1 MRPIATLL
9 LLATLAAASGPRVL
23 LVTGTPYPVPVSNIR
38 YDVTFDSATARTRT
52 IEVSMSFNAAA
63 GDVLLSLPAWTPGAY
78 EIDNFARYVFS
89 FRAAAGSDSLDW
101 DKADYDTWRV
111 RVRKAGAVTV
121 AFNYTAFALDN
132 ANAWSTSNFT
142 FFNGT
147 NLFLYPEGQPLE
159 FSSTVT
165 IHTEPAWRVV
175 TGMPSSTAANS
186 FSAANYHDLVDF
198 PFFVG
203 RFDLDSTQASGKPMR
218 FATYPAGSLSAS
230 ARRAV
235 LDQLARL
242 VPPEAAVFG
251 EVPWSTYTVLQVAD
265 SGFTMGSAA
274 GLEHQNSHLDIISP
288 VVLGNPALGSLYA
301 HEIFHAWNV
310 KRMRPAEMT
319 PYRYDRPQPT
329 PLLWIS
335 EGITDYYADL
345 AEIRGGV
352 INTDQ
357 FVMIT
362 AGKINHVA
370 DAPATALEDASL
382 SAWVKPADGTE
393 DLYYDKGS
401 VAGLLLDIMIRDASD
416 NARSLDTVMREIYET
431 TYKRGR
437 GFTNDEWWAA
447 VSRAARGRSFA
458 DFSRRYIDGRQPY
471 PWDTILPLGGF
482 RLNVERTV
490 QPGIGVALS
499 DDENGR
505 RVMDVAAKS
514 GAEAA
519 GIKVGD
525 YIVTIGGASISDP
538 AFPTKFSDAHKTATP
553 GTLIPV
559 VIKRGSQQLTL
570 NVAGRFSALETRRL
584 IIDPRASPKAVR
596 VRDGI
601 LKGTTR
607 S

>member
-1 MRPIATLL
+1 MRSIGTLL
-9 LLATLAAASGPRVL
+9 FAALIGP
-23 LVTGTPYPVPVSNIR
+23 GAPSSESAPISNIR
-38 YDVTFDSATARTRT
+38 YDVTFDSTTARTRT
-52 IEVSMSFNAAA
+52 IEVSMSFNAPA
-63 GDVLLSLPAWTPGAY
+63 GDLLLSLPAWTPGAY

-89 FRAAAGSDSLDW
+89 FRAASGADSLDW
-101 DKADYDTWRV
+101 DKADQDTWRI
-111 RVRKAGAVTV
+111 RVHRAGSVTV

-132 ANAWSTSNFT
+132 GNAWSTSNFA

-159 FSSTVT
+159 FASTVT
-165 IHTEPAWRVV
+165 VHTEPTWRVV
-175 TGMPSSTAANS
+175 TGMPAATSVNS
-186 FSAANYHDLVDF
+186 FMAGNYHDLVDF

-203 RFDLDSTQASGKPMR
+203 RFDLDSAQAAGKPMR
-218 FATYPAGSLSAS
+218 FASYPSGGLNTA
-230 ARRAV
+230 ARRAI
-235 LDQLARL
+235 LDQLARV

-265 SGFTMGSAA
+265 SGFTAGSAA
-274 GLEHQNSHLDIISP
+274 GLEHQNSHLDILSP
-288 VVLGNPALGSLYA
+288 FVLGNPALGSLYA
-301 HEIFHAWNV
+301 HEVFHAWNV
-310 KRMRPAEMT
+310 KRMRPADMT

-345 AEIRGGV
+345 AEVRGGV
-352 INTDQ
+352 INNDQ
-357 FVMIT
+357 FLRT
-362 AGKINHVA
+362 TDGKINHVA
-370 DAPATALEDASL
+370 DSPPTALEDASL

-401 VAGLLLDIMIRDASD
+401 VAGLLLDIMIRDASN

-437 GFTNDEWWAA
+437 GFTNDEWWSA
-447 VSRAARGRSFA
+447 VSRAAGGRSFA
-458 DFSRRYIDGRQPY
+458 DFARRYVDGRKPY
-471 PWDTILPLGGF
+471 PWDTVLPLGGF

-499 DDENGR
+499 EDEGGR
-505 RVMDVAAKS
+505 RVMDVGVRS

-525 YIVTIGGASISDP
+525 YIVTIGGLSISDP
-538 AFPTKFSDAHKTATP
+538 GFPIKFSDAHQTAAP
-553 GTLIPV
+553 GALIPV
-559 VIKRGSQQLTL
+559 VIRRGSQQLTL
-570 NVAGRFSALETRRL
+570 NVAGRFNALEARRL
-584 IIDPRASPKAVR
+584 TMDPRASPKAVR
-596 VRDGI
+596 VREGI
-601 LKGTTR
+601 LKGTTG

>member
-1 MRPIATLL
+1 MKSVGTLL
-9 LLATLAAASGPRVL
+9 LAAFTIAPGLPATR
-23 LVTGTPYPVPVSNIR
+23 TPYLVPISNVR

-52 IEVSMSFNAAA
+52 IEVSMSFNASS
-63 GDVLLSLPAWTPGAY
+63 GDVLLSLPAWTPGSY

-89 FRAAAGSDSLDW
+89 FRAASGSDSLDW
-101 DKADYDTWRV
+101 DKADQDTWRI
-111 RVRKAGAVTV
+111 RVKRAGPVTA
-121 AFNYTAFALDN
+121 AFNYTAFSLDN
-132 ANAWSTSNFT
+132 GNAWSTSNFT

-147 NLFLYPEGQPLE
+147 NLFLYPEGQPLD
-159 FSSTVT
+159 FHSTVT
-165 IHTEPAWRVV
+165 VHTEPAWRVV
-175 TGMPSSTAANS
+175 TGMPPATGVNS
-186 FSAANYHDLVDF
+186 FTASDYHDLVDF

-203 RFDLDSTQASGKPMR
+203 RFDLDSTQAGGKPLR
-218 FATYPAGSLSAS
+218 FAAYPAGSLNES
-230 ARRAV
+230 ARRGV

-251 EVPWSTYTVLQVAD
+251 EIPWSTYTVFQVAD
-265 SGFTMGSAA
+265 SGFTIGSAS
-274 GLEHQNSHLDIISP
+274 GLEHQNSHLDIVSP
-288 VVLGNPALGSLYA
+288 IVLGNPGLGSLYA

-310 KRMRPAEMT
+310 KRLRPAEMT

-345 AEIRGGV
+345 AEVRSGV
-352 INTDQ
+352 IDTDR
-357 FVMIT
+357 FVIMT

-370 DAPATALEDASL
+370 DAPPTALEDASL
-382 SAWVKPADGTE
+382 SAWIKPADGTE
-393 DLYYDKGS
+393 DIYYDQGS
-401 VAGLLLDIMIRDASD
+401 VAGLLLDILIRDASD
-416 NARSLDTVMREIYET
+416 NARSLDTVMRELYET

-437 GFTNDEWWAA
+437 GFTNEEWWSA
-447 VSRAARGRSFA
+447 VSRAANGKSFT
-458 DFSRRYIDGRQPY
+458 DFARRYIDGRQPY
-471 PWDTILPLGGF
+471 PWDTVLPLGGF

-505 RVMDVAAKS
+505 RVMDVAARS
-514 GAEAA
+514 GAQAA

-525 YIVTIGGASISDP
+525 YIVTIGGVSIGDP
-538 AFPTKFSDAHKTATP
+538 AFPTKFSDAHKTAVP

-559 VIKRGSQQLTL
+559 VIRRGSEQLTL